1 MTEPQYLKKTKKTTE
16 DLLNIDEIVN
26 SLKKKGRRKKVVS
39 SDDIGK
45 LLNKKIDP
53 KGENKEK
60 KEKRTTVKNEIKE
73 LNLKI
78 DKLTDLVIKLSNR
91 LEEVYEFVDE

>member
-1 MTEPQYLKKTKKTTE
+1 MSEPQYLKKTEKPK
-16 DLLNIDEIVN
+16 DILDIDDIVR

-39 SDDIGK
+39 GDDIGK
-45 LLNKKIDP
+45 LLNTKKIDE
-53 KGENKEK
+53 KKEK
-60 KEKRTTVKNEIKE
+60 KEKRTTVKSEIKE

-78 DKLTDLVIKLSNR
+78 DNLTKLVIKLSKR

>member
-1 MTEPQYLKKTKKTTE
+1 MTEPQYLKRTTRTA
-16 DLLNIDEIVN
+16 DTFDIDDIVN
-26 SLKKKGRRKKVVS
+26 SLKKKGKRKKAVS

-45 LLNKKIDP
+45 ILNP
-53 KGENKEK
+53 KNIEEK
-60 KEKRTTVKNEIKE
+60 KEKKTTVKGEIKD

-78 DKLTDLVIKLSNR
+78 DNLTKLVIKLSKR